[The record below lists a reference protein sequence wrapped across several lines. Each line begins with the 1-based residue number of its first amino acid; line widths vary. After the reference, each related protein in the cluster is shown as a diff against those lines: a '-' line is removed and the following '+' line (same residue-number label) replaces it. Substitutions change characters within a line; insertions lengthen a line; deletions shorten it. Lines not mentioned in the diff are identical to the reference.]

1 MANRIDAG
9 TVVNHDH
16 SRHADVL
23 TKDSAIVAI
32 GANLEASAGAE
43 VTHGDGR

>member
-1 MANRIDAG
+1 MTKLIRGG

-23 TKDSAIVAI
+23 TKDGAIVAI
-32 GANLEASAGAE
+32 GALSKPPPAP
-43 VTHGDGR
+43 R